1 MKNMIKLFN
10 RLKQTKTKPIQSFDA
25 LGLSDD
31 ILRPLIEKGY
41 QTPTPIQTQA
51 IPEIL
56 SGHDVL
62 AAAQT
67 GTGKTAAFALPLLQK
82 LSLRKKSD
90 QKRNIQV
97 LILTP
102 TRELA
107 AQILDAIVTYGEH
120 VDLRSMA
127 VFGGVNINPQKQRLK
142 RGVDILVATPG
153 RLLDLVQ
160 QKSLDLRTIEFF
172 VLDEAD
178 RMLDMGFIH
187 DIKKIASLLPKK
199 RQTLLFSATFSP
211 EIRSLAQRFLLSP
224 KEISVS
230 PKNATAKTVQ
240 QTFYA
245 IERGQKPAALLHLIT
260 TQNPYQVLVFHRT
273 KHGANKL
280 TKFLVKHGINALAI
294 HGNKT
299 QSARMKALS
308 EFKSGKV
315 QVLVATDIA
324 SRGLD
329 ISELPQVVNYELPDV
344 PEDYVHRIGRTG
356 RAGAQGQAISLVST
370 DESKQLR
377 DIERLTKKKFKK
389 ESLFGFDFVPKD
401 TLDRAPLK
409 PYRKRSSNRSNN
421 QGHKRQSTPRKSN
434 HSKKTVN

>member
-1 MKNMIKLFN
+1 MIKIFN
-10 RLKQTKTKPIQSFDA
+10 RFIQKKTINDNQFHA
-25 LGLSDD
+25 LGLSNE
-31 ILRPLIEKGY
+31 IVRALSEKGY
-41 QTPTPIQTQA
+41 QTPTPIQEAA

-56 SGHDVL
+56 LGHDVL

-67 GTGKTAAFALPLLQK
+67 GTGKTAGFTLPMLQK
-82 LSLRKKSD
+82 LSRTNVVD
-90 QKRNIQV
+90 KRHGIRA

-107 AQILDAIVTYGEH
+107 AQILESILTYGEY
-120 VDLRSMA
+120 VDLCAMA

-142 RGVDILVATPG
+142 QGVDILIATPG

-211 EIRSLAQRFLLSP
+211 EIRGLAQRFLVSP
-224 KEISVS
+224 KEISVT
-230 PKNATAKTVQ
+230 PKNTTAKTVH
-240 QTFYA
+240 QTIYA
-245 IERGQKPAALLHLIT
+245 IEKRQKSAALLHLIR

-280 TKFLVKHGINALAI
+280 TNFLLKHGINASAI

-308 EFKSGKV
+308 EFKSGNV

-329 ISELPQVVNYELPDV
+329 ISELPQVVNFELPDV

-356 RAGAQGQAISLVST
+356 RAGAFGQAISLVSSE
-370 DESKQLR
+370 ESKQLR
-377 DIERLTKKKFKK
+377 DIERLTKKTFIK
-389 ESLFGFDFVPKD
+389 ESLTGFDFVSQE
-401 TLDRAPLK
+401 TSDRK
-409 PYRKRSSNRSNN
+409 PFKLYRKRSPNRSKRQGSDLQSSYRKPNN
-421 QGHKRQSTPRKSN
+421 QKNNLIK
-434 HSKKTVN
+434 

>member
-1 MKNMIKLFN
+1 MIKIFD
-10 RLKQTKTKPIQSFDA
+10 RFKQTKTNKKNPFDA

-31 ILRPLIEKGY
+31 ILRALTEKGY
-41 QTPTPIQTQA
+41 QTPTAIQEKA

-67 GTGKTAAFALPLLQK
+67 GTGKTAGFTLPMLQK
-82 LSLRKKSD
+82 LSLSEVEDKQRD
-90 QKRNIQV
+90 IRA

-107 AQILDAIVTYGEH
+107 AQILDSIVTYGEY
-120 VDLRSMA
+120 VDLSSMA
-127 VFGGVNINPQKQRLK
+127 VFGGVNINPQKQRLR
-142 RGVDILVATPG
+142 RGIDILVATPG

-160 QKSLDLRTIEFF
+160 QRSLDLRAIEFL

-187 DIKKIASLLPKK
+187 DIKKIVSLLPKK
-199 RQTLLFSATFSP
+199 RQTLLFSATFSN
-211 EIRSLAQRFLLSP
+211 EIRSLAQRFLVSP
-224 KEISVS
+224 KEISVT
-230 PKNATAKTVQ
+230 PKNAAANTVR
-240 QTFYA
+240 QTVYS
-245 IERGQKPAALLHLIT
+245 IERRQKSSALLHLIKT
-260 TQNPYQVLVFHRT
+260 HNPYQVLVFHRT

-280 TKFLVKHGINALAI
+280 TKFLVKHGINASAI

-308 EFKSGKV
+308 EFKSGNV

-329 ISELPQVVNYELPDV
+329 ISELPQVVNFELPDV

-356 RAGAQGQAISLVST
+356 RAGAQGEAISLVSSE
-370 DESKQLR
+370 ESKQLR
-377 DIERLTKKKFKK
+377 DIERLIKKKFRK
-389 ESLFGFDFVPKD
+389 ESLTGFDFLPQESKE
-401 TLDRAPLK
+401 RK
-409 PYRKRSSNRSNN
+409 PFRSYRKRPSNNCSNR
-421 QGHKRQSTPRKSN
+421 QGNKGQSQSTNRQSREN
-434 HSKKTVN
+434 

>member
-1 MKNMIKLFN
+1 M
-10 RLKQTKTKPIQSFDA
+10 
-25 LGLSDD
+25 GLSDD
-31 ILRPLIEKGY
+31 ILRALTEKGY
-41 QTPTPIQTQA
+41 QIPTAIQEKA

-67 GTGKTAAFALPLLQK
+67 GTGKTAGFTLPMLQK
-82 LSLRKKSD
+82 LSLSKVGDKQRD
-90 QKRNIQV
+90 IRA

-107 AQILDAIVTYGEH
+107 AQILESIVTYGEY
-120 VDLRSMA
+120 VDLSSMA
-127 VFGGVNINPQKQRLK
+127 VFGGVNINPQKQRLR
-142 RGVDILVATPG
+142 RGIDILVATPG

-160 QKSLDLRTIEFF
+160 QKSLDLKTIEFL

-187 DIKKIASLLPKK
+187 DIKKIVSLLPKK

-211 EIRSLAQRFLLSP
+211 EIRSLAQRFLVSP
-224 KEISVS
+224 KEISVT
-230 PKNATAKTVQ
+230 PKNAAANTVH
-240 QTFYA
+240 QTVYA
-245 IERGQKPAALLHLIT
+245 IERRQKSAALLHLIT

-280 TKFLVKHGINALAI
+280 TKFLVKHGINASAI

-308 EFKSGKV
+308 EFKSGNL

-329 ISELPQVVNYELPDV
+329 ISELPQVVNFELPDV

-356 RAGAQGQAISLVST
+356 RAGAQGQAISLVSSE
-370 DESKQLR
+370 ESKQLR
-377 DIERLTKKKFKK
+377 DIERLTKKKIRK
-389 ESLFGFDFVPKD
+389 ESLTGFDYVPQENKE
-401 TLDRAPLK
+401 RKPLRS
-409 PYRKRSSNRSNN
+409 YRKRPSNNRSKG
-421 QGHKRQSTPRKSN
+421 QGRKQGQSQSTHRQSRAN
-434 HSKKTVN
+434 